1 MTPVRDKGAPKK
13 KSTIAK
19 VNLPRPT
26 YAKRTSY
33 MNNLTEPYCYID
45 DLYQSFKPE
54 FETQIIASGR
64 RRLRACQ
71 INVAEI
77 TAFLV
82 LNRPD
87 FIGE

>member
-1 MTPVRDKGAPKK
+1 MD
-13 KSTIAK
+13 
-19 VNLPRPT
+19 
-26 YAKRTSY
+26 
-33 MNNLTEPYCYID
+33 NLTEPYCYID

-82 LNRPD
+82 
-87 FIGE
+87 